1 MGVAAMLTRL
11 GHSSSTK
18 LFFTVDGKSRVEDST
33 ALFYYMQLTPE
44 GQKILITPAAP
55 STASTDTTPTT
66 DAVRVAGVQTFVIK
80 LADSTVKKDLVDIPG
95 KNEALSKLVD
105 TLNNSE
111 LAKGDPSKGTLP
123 TFADRTLASLV
134 NNYATNMML
143 GRAYS
148 YTEPAELTESQWDA
162 VLRNTRAF
170 HAYTFDYKLST
181 FVTARKPIFRLRG
194 AAPVGKPAA
203 TTTDGAPKQQYL
215 PPLPP
220 YYVFD
225 NASVKVTEV
234 RSQHQSAWIKEGF
247 DSMSVGGSL

>member
-1 MGVAAMLTRL
+1 MGIAAMLTRL

-44 GQKILITPAAP
+44 GQKILITPAP

-105 TLNNSE
+105 TLSNSE
-111 LAKGDPSKGTLP
+111 FAKGDSSKGTLP

-170 HAYTFDYKLST
+170 HAYTYDYKLSN

-194 AAPVGKPAA
+194 AAPVGKPAG
-203 TTTDGAPKQQYL
+203 TTTDSAPKQQYL

-234 RSQHQSAWIKEGF
+234 RSQHQSGWIKEGF